1 MCKSVF
7 LGILKFETHSN
18 SEKAMDALLLFDN
31 YQNKSGLLKYIFMS
45 GIIQLEEKGMIWE
58 TSRKLD
64 YHSIVCNFETNL
76 AIGTNGIDK

>member
-1 MCKSVF
+1 
-7 LGILKFETHSN
+7 
-18 SEKAMDALLLFDN
+18 
-31 YQNKSGLLKYIFMS
+31 MS